1 MYIWLKQ
8 IRAMEKSKKPLSD
21 RLPLYALIWVLS
33 YIGSLGALKMLSL
46 PEEFEVILTIVPALA
61 FALFL
66 YTFYRY
72 VHLMDE
78 VQIKI
83 RMEAAVV
90 AFSLALVTVMTLGL
104 VDIAFKL
111 NGEDWNFRF
120 LAPMFMAY
128 YLIGLVISKRKYN
141 IDHEE
146 HD

>member
-1 MYIWLKQ
+1 MS
-8 IRAMEKSKKPLSD
+8 A
-21 RLPLYALIWVLS
+21 RLPLYALVWVFS
-33 YIGSLGALKMLSL
+33 YIASLGAMKMLSL
-46 PEEFEVILTIVPALA
+46 PNEVEVMLTIIPVLA

-83 RMEAAVV
+83 RMEAAVF

-104 VDIAFKL
+104 LDFAIKL
-111 NGEDWNFRF
+111 NKEDWNYRF
-120 LAPMFMAY
+120 LTPMFLVF

-141 IDHEE
+141 LDHEE

>member
-1 MYIWLKQ
+1 
-8 IRAMEKSKKPLSD
+8 MEKSKKHASA
-21 RLPLYALIWVLS
+21 RLPVYALVWVFS
-33 YIGSLGALKMLSL
+33 YIASLGALKMLSL
-46 PEEFEVILTIVPALA
+46 PNEVEVMLTIIPVLA

-83 RMEAAVV
+83 RMEAAVF

-104 VDIAFKL
+104 LDFAIDL
-111 NGEDWNFRF
+111 NKEDWNYRF
-120 LAPMFMAY
+120 LAPMFMVF
-128 YLIGLVISKRKYN
+128 YLIGLAISKRKYN
-141 IDHEE
+141 LDHEE